1 MTNIERFSS
10 NKYEAYAFDEIGG
23 KSITVKLGNISQEK
37 FLVKPKYRTH
47 STALLLAK
55 IRLP

>member
-23 KSITVKLGNISQEK
+23 KSITVKLGNICQEK
-37 FLVKPKYRTH
+37 SLVKPKYHTRN
-47 STALLLAK
+47 TALLLVK
-55 IRLP
+55 IHLP